1 MEKFSSSLHELSS
14 RVEASH
20 LSTSQERELGI
31 RQQDKQL
38 QGTGTPGSSILSPPT
53 GRQAAGS
60 EHPVGRPQRY
70 RRG

>member
-31 RQQDKQL
+31 RQQDKLL
-38 QGTGTPGSSILSPPT
+38 QGTGTPGSSVLSPRT
-53 GRQAAGS
+53 GRQAG
-60 EHPVGRPQRY
+60 GQ
-70 RRG
+70 

>member
-38 QGTGTPGSSILSPPT
+38 QGTGAPGSSVLSLPM
-53 GRQAAGS
+53 GRQ
-60 EHPVGRPQRY
+60 VGGQ
-70 RRG
+70 